1 MTLINHTAETLTILA
16 GLTDHRDLDLA
27 IVFGSF
33 ARGLANKYSDLDIA
47 VFPRQPL
54 GAAALQ
60 DISDHLAIA
69 SGRPIDIVDL
79 TTTNGTLLRQIL
91 RHGKVIFAKR
101 PGLLGIL
108 NERLLDWQAD
118 FEPAQQAI
126 LTAQRNRFLTPSH
139 GS

>member
-16 GLTDHRDLDLA
+16 GLADHGDLDLA

-54 GAAALQ
+54 DAAALQ
-60 DISDHLAIA
+60 DISDNLAIA

-101 PGLLGIL
+101 PDILGIL

-126 LTAQRNRFLTPSH
+126 LTAQRNRFLSRA
-139 GS
+139 GIN